1 MLYKET
7 VLKKYTVFNTLFPI
21 VILLLRLQNQR
32 TCVRKPAIQRG
43 GTSVFGTCAVH
54 REDRQAKQWFRN
66 ADHDQLL

>member
-1 MLYKET
+1 M
-7 VLKKYTVFNTLFPI
+7 

-32 TCVRKPAIQRG
+32 TCVRKPVIQRG
-43 GTSVFGTCAVH
+43 DTSVFGTYAVN